1 MEQEKLDRLLYH
13 GKIHTLKTEG
23 DVVEALGIRAGKI
36 VFVGSS
42 QDALRRFSADEAIDL
57 NGRTVIPGLGDSH
70 MHFNAAC
77 QALATVDL
85 SPCRSKADALD
96 RLRKKAQI
104 TPKGEWIRGS
114 GFDQSKWEDAPD
126 QLPSRHDL
134 DAVSIEHPI
143 VIKRACLHTAVANT
157 AALQKAGLFQ
167 RKAPESGGMIE
178 FEADGLPN
186 GVLREQSIR
195 IFDVLIPNPLADP
208 FARRACMAEQ
218 LKRMA
223 SLGMTSM
230 HTYAADVWQYAEDP
244 SDYACLDREGLLP
257 LRVTV
262 YQDDLAKLAKDRA
275 AIPAPSGDPSQ
286 KLSVGGY
293 KLFCDG
299 SLGSRS
305 AALYAPYSDDPST
318 SGMLVQDPGAL
329 EEKMFLASRQGVQ
342 CAIHAIGDYALDVVL
357 TAIEHTRARLK
368 AAGWSASQID
378 ALPKF
383 RIIHAQLATPDLI
396 RRMQKLPLVLDV
408 QPAFFLT
415 DMHWVH
421 ERLGPARMENGYLWR
436 TYMESGLLLTGGSD
450 APVEP
455 CDPMPAIYSAV
466 TREDFAGRPRG
477 GLQPREKLSVAQAL
491 CLFTRNLPYAT
502 GTAHLVGTLE
512 VGKFADLAVLDRDLF
527 SIQPR
532 EILEVQVERTMLAG
546 TDTWVRA

>member
-1 MEQEKLDRLLYH
+1 
-13 GKIHTLKTEG
+13 
-23 DVVEALGIRAGKI
+23 
-36 VFVGSS
+36 
-42 QDALRRFSADEAIDL
+42 
-57 NGRTVIPGLGDSH
+57 
-70 MHFNAAC
+70 
-77 QALATVDL
+77 
-85 SPCRSKADALD
+85 
-96 RLRKKAQI
+96 
-104 TPKGEWIRGS
+104 
-114 GFDQSKWEDAPD
+114 
-126 QLPSRHDL
+126 
-134 DAVSIEHPI
+134 
-143 VIKRACLHTAVANT
+143 
-157 AALQKAGLFQ
+157 
-167 RKAPESGGMIE
+167 
-178 FEADGLPN
+178 
-186 GVLREQSIR
+186 
-195 IFDVLIPNPLADP
+195 
-208 FARRACMAEQ
+208 
-218 LKRMA
+218 
-223 SLGMTSM
+223 
-230 HTYAADVWQYAEDP
+230 
-244 SDYACLDREGLLP
+244 
-257 LRVTV
+257 
-262 YQDDLAKLAKDRA
+262 
-275 AIPAPSGDPSQ
+275 
-286 KLSVGGY
+286 
-293 KLFCDG
+293 
-299 SLGSRS
+299 
-305 AALYAPYSDDPST
+305 
-318 SGMLVQDPGAL
+318 
-329 EEKMFLASRQGVQ
+329 MFLASRQGVQ

-512 VGKFADLAVLDRDLF
+512 AGKFADLAVLDRDLF
-527 SIQPR
+527 SIPPR